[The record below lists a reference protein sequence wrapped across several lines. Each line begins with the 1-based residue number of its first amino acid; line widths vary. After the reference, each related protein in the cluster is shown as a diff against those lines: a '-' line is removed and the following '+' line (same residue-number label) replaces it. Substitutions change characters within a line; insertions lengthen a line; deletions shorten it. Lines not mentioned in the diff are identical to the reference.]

1 MKIIKK
7 EEHSV
12 LYDLG
17 ALQNGALTFSY
28 AAKEGRGA
36 ECFYGPY
43 PDFIIFRCKYDAEER
58 EGRRICRSRKLVTA
72 RYLCVRTENFPAEE
86 VQVQFESKMYPLH
99 RTGTFSCENEL
110 YNRMFSVCEH
120 TLHCCVFPHTQGNST
135 FDLQSEKSQNF
146 ALNWHGK
153 QTDYVIVDGARRDRE
168 VWVGDLYPEIRNVW
182 ALFSD
187 RAVIRNTFD
196 VILDQIREDG
206 FIPASSISMQVFYE
220 YNCWFL
226 LVLEDYLK
234 VSGDIEY
241 YRENADK
248 AERILE
254 YILGRL
260 QDGFLDLGKMQ
271 TWAWTSSRCGKIT
284 SSHCVLYGALC
295 ATARMKRTLD
305 GDEKAAARYER
316 IARELR
322 ARINAGAYDA
332 ENCLYYDVVGER
344 DRYSLDASG
353 LAVLFGVCEEQNA
366 KNVLHS
372 MKAKFRTP
380 YGSLLYYPKE
390 IPDGQNFV
398 HNDHVWPFV
407 NTFELEA
414 LLQNGETEQ
423 AQELLETVWGG
434 MLKNGAETFWEVI
447 EGADGTF
454 MRTRMNNPPDD
465 RDTWNSE
472 CHGWSAG
479 LPYLLYTYFAGVRP
493 AAYGYAEVLFSPVP
507 ADLGQIDAKFTTRYG
522 EIEAHIRK
530 NEGSREAVLICPEQI
545 KVHFGPQVRL
555 LSRKSEEGKVTFVLH
570 LFEQELFAPREEA
583 EQQRSIV

>member
-17 ALQNGALTFSY
+17 ALQNGVLTFSY
-28 AAKEGRGA
+28 AAKEGRAA

-43 PDFIIFRCKYDAEER
+43 PDFIIFRCKYDAKER
-58 EGRRICRSRKLVTA
+58 EGRLFCRSKKLVTA

-86 VQVQFESKMYPLH
+86 VKVQFEGKMYGLH

-120 TLHCCVFPHTQGNST
+120 TLDCCVFPHTQGNST
-135 FDLQSEKSQNF
+135 FDLQSEKSRRF
-146 ALNWHGK
+146 ALSWHGK
-153 QTDYVIVDGARRDRE
+153 HTDYVIVDGARRDRE

-182 ALFSD
+182 ALFSE
-187 RAVIRNTFD
+187 REVIRNPFD
-196 VILDQIREDG
+196 VILDQMSEDG

-234 VSGDIEY
+234 VSGDVEY

-271 TWAWTSSRCGKIT
+271 TWAWTSSRCGRIT

-295 ATARMKRTLD
+295 AMARMKRILD
-305 GDEKAAARYER
+305 GDERAAARYES

-332 ENCLYYDVVGER
+332 ANSLYYNVIGTR
-344 DRYSLDASG
+344 GRYSLDAGG

-366 KNVLHS
+366 KKVLHS
-372 MKAKFRTP
+372 MKEKFRTP

-398 HNDHVWPFV
+398 HNDHIWPFV

-414 LLQNGETEQ
+414 LLQRGETEQ
-423 AQELLETVWGG
+423 AQELLETGWGG

-447 EGADGTF
+447 DGSNGKF
-454 MRTRMNNPPDD
+454 MKTRMNNPPDD

-479 LPYLLYTYFAGVRP
+479 LPYLFFTYFAGVRP
-493 AAYGYAEVLFSPVP
+493 AAYGYGEILFSPVP
-507 ADLGQIDAKFTTRYG
+507 SSLQQIDAKFATRYG
-522 EIEAHIRK
+522 EIESHIRQ
-530 NEGSREAVLICPEQI
+530 NGDSREAVLICPEQV
-545 KVHFGPQVRL
+545 KVHLGPQVSM
-555 LSRKSEEGKVTFVLH
+555 LSRKAEGGKATFVMRFSGRDMFSLPEGT
-570 LFEQELFAPREEA
+570 EQE
-583 EQQRSIV
+583 RSIV